1 MEVANGPLYDT
12 QQITNNERSKT
23 PSADVRMS
31 LALPGEFPPSSMA
44 LVGPERAHV
53 CTGPDNSTIQTIPA
67 SEGWA
72 SPSHGVASGQEI
84 AVYRD
89 GERSSRDT
97 GFADSS
103 NGEDL
108 LHMAQIILELL
119 QELSTRNAEAHVKTT
134 TGQPRRFHRFAQKAH
149 RAKRWIYRSV
159 QQTGLTMARQQIQ
172 MLEQGLDG
180 QAEFSP
186 VMAGDAGTVWA
197 LAQRYPLR
205 IRIPST
211 LALVMRF
218 LPEGVKRSINL
229 RDRADVARVFVAL
242 VNRWLSEA
250 GGEGALTTRGT
261 MRQLASAEKSAKV
274 VEAE

>member
-1 MEVANGPLYDT
+1 MEIVNGPLYNT
-12 QQITNNERSKT
+12 QQITSNERSKT
-23 PSADVRMS
+23 PPDVRTS

-67 SEGWA
+67 SEGWE
-72 SPSHGVASGQEI
+72 SPSHGVASGKEI

-97 GFADSS
+97 GFEDPSS
-103 NGEDL
+103 GEDL
-108 LHMAQIILELL
+108 LNMAKISLELL
-119 QELSTRNAEAHVKTT
+119 QELSARNAEAQVKNT
-134 TGQPRRFHRFAQKAH
+134 TGQQRRFHRFAQKTH
-149 RAKRWIYRSV
+149 RARRWIYRSV
-159 QQTGLTMARQQIQ
+159 QQTGLIMARQQVQ

-186 VMAGDAGTVWA
+186 VIAGDAGTVRA
-197 LAQRYPLR
+197 LTQRYPLR
-205 IRIPST
+205 IRILST
-211 LALVMRF
+211 LVLVMRF

-242 VNRWLSEA
+242 VNRCLFEA

-261 MRQLASAEKSAKV
+261 MRQLPSAGKSAKV
-274 VEAE
+274 VKAE